1 MLTVASKKNQN
12 NHLQNGHYI
21 HCVKSVQIRI
31 FYLVRISL
39 YSDWLRRFTYFPVFG
54 LNSDLWGKFSR
65 SDAHTLLERLSF
77 SWFNWAIQPLL
88 QCLKLN
94 RNIFKKHKVNKKRK
108 ILFFVIMAVN
118 CHRGEFFC
126 AIKFSLQ
133 EHDKTI
139 LINCSYDNWLWYL
152 YKFKNNYV
160 QTNYTHKVVKVVS

>member
-160 QTNYTHKVVKVVS
+160 QTIIHIKL

>member
-21 HCVKSVQIRI
+21 HCVKSIQIRSFFWSVFLCIRTGYGDLLI
-31 FYLVRISL
+31 FL
-39 YSDWLRRFTYFPVFG
+39 YSDGIVVYEVNFHAVMR
-54 LNSDLWGKFSR
+54 
-65 SDAHTLLERLSF
+65 TLYWKDSF
-77 SWFNWAIQPLL
+77 SWFNLAIQPLL

-108 ILFFVIMAVN
+108 ILFFVIVTVN
-118 CHRGEFFC
+118 CHIGECFC